1 MPFSLGQAKLKQMQ
15 FSLGQAKLKQSKL
28 DEMLSLC

>member
-1 MPFSLGQAKLKQMQ
+1 MSLANKLKQMP

-28 DEMLSLC
+28 NEMLPFC